1 VNFELVTNDQILKN
15 EGKPAHELCA
25 EKDLSAYSRFT
36 RDRSDWRLGLGYTN
50 LHSYGEF
57 MTLFSKTVAERT
69 RPGQRQD
76 IEEKCI
82 VFMTMSGELTD
93 NSLYFPRLCQNRRRR
108 WRYNQ

>member
-1 VNFELVTNDQILKN
+1 MSFELVTDNQILKN

-36 RDRSDWRLGLGYTN
+36 RDRSDCRLGLDHAN
-50 LHSYGEF
+50 LYSYGEF

-82 VFMTMSGELTD
+82 VSITMSGELTD
-93 NSLYFPRLCQNRRRR
+93 NSLYFPCLCQNRRRR
-108 WRYNQ
+108 WRYHQ